1 MTIKS
6 QLKFL
11 NKIEEYFIGI
21 GILAIT
27 VILFL
32 NVVLRYVFNDSI
44 EWAEEVTRYG
54 IIWITFIG
62 ASVCIYKGAHLGIDT
77 LILALEKRGIKALT
91 FIVRILTIVFSIVFL
106 ILSTQITMKIYG
118 TGQLSAVMRLPMY
131 LVYAALPVSGFLMT
145 LRFIQEFIEEF
156 LVKKEK

>member
-11 NKIEEYFIGI
+11 IKIEEYFIGI

-106 ILSTQITMKIYG
+106 IRSTHITMKLYG
-118 TGQLSAVMRLPMY
+118 TDQLSSAMKLPMY
-131 LVYAALPVSGFLMT
+131 LDYGY
-145 LRFIQEFIEEF
+145 LR
-156 LVKKEK
+156 VRVD